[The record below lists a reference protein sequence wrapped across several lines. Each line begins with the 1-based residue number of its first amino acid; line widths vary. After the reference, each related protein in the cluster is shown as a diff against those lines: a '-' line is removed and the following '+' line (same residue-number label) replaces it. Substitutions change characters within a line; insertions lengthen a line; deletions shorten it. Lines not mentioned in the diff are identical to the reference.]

1 MAGVQFRVDP
11 TTDESFY
18 VTVADE
24 VIVYEHYDDA
34 VAEIQDVLATD
45 TDSFLAEVNIAA
57 DSEDDVAVALEQVS
71 WQQVIQDLSQDGE

>member
-1 MAGVQFRVDP
+1 MSGVKFSIDP

-24 VIVYEHYDDA
+24 VTVYEQYEDA
-34 VAEIQDVLATD
+34 VAEVQDKLQAD
-45 TDSFLAEVNIAA
+45 TDSFIAEVNIAA

-71 WQQVIQDLSQDGE
+71 WQQVIQDLP

>member
-1 MAGVQFRVDP
+1 MSVKFSIDP

-24 VIVYEHYDDA
+24 VTVYEQYEDA
-34 VAEIQDVLATD
+34 VAEVQDKLQTD
-45 TDSFLAEVNIAA
+45 TDSFIAEVNIAA

-71 WQQVIQDLSQDGE
+71 WQQVITDLP

>member
-1 MAGVQFRVDP
+1 MSVKFSIDP

-24 VIVYEHYDDA
+24 ITVYAQYEDA
-34 VAEIQDVLATD
+34 VAEVQDKLQTD
-45 TDSFLAEVNIAA
+45 TDSFIAEVNIAA

-71 WQQVIQDLSQDGE
+71 WQQVIQDLP

>member
-1 MAGVQFRVDP
+1 MSGIKFSIDP

-24 VIVYEHYDDA
+24 ITVYAQYEDA
-34 VAEIQDVLATD
+34 VAEVQDKLQTD
-45 TDSFLAEVNIAA
+45 TDSFIAEVNIAA

-71 WQQVIQDLSQDGE
+71 WQQVITDLP